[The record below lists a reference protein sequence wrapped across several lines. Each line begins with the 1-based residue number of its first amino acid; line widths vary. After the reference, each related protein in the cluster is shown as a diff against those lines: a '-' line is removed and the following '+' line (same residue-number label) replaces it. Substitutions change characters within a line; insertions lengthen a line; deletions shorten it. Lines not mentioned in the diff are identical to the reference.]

1 MKQIYFLATI
11 LLFSLSQ
18 SYGQI
23 SYIEIGENPY
33 FTNSSERRQFL
44 PTSFVNA
51 KQQFLFT
58 NAELSNKNLINGSK
72 IIGIQWYV
80 VTDNTTQATVYD
92 LYIDDDFTG
101 SSLSNNATFAAISP
115 TLVADDITDN
125 AQGPGWHTATFDTP
139 FIWDGTDNLV
149 LQLCRTGWNQA
160 SDVIQVADT
169 NGENRFIT
177 GYNHT
182 CNSTTGYYS
191 ETFRPF
197 FRLMVSTNTLG
208 TENYE
213 VENSIKL
220 YPNPSTD
227 FIHISGLTKTEN
239 YKIYNTIGA
248 EISRGTI
255 SENEKINIKNY
266 AKGLYLLNFEGG
278 NTLKFIKQ

>member
-125 AQGPGWHTATFDTP
+125 VQGPGWHTATFDTP

-266 AKGLYLLNFEGG
+266 AKGLYLLKFEGG